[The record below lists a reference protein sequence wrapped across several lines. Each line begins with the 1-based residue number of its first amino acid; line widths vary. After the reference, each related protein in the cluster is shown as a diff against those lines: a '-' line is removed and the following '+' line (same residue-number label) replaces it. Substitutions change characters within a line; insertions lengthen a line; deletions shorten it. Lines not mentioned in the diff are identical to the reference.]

1 MRLNKDAIVAWMYV
15 WETVKEC
22 PSHEVDRGVD
32 FRRLICDLSKSY
44 EAEFDAFMAVTDAI
58 LLLKEET
65 E

>member
-1 MRLNKDAIVAWMYV
+1 MSLNKDAIVAWMYV

-22 PSHEVDRGVD
+22 PSNEVDRGYE
-32 FRRLICDLSKSY
+32 FRRLLCDLMDNY

-65 E
+65 K